1 MDRYSN
7 HTLDQLREIRETK
20 ENSGIYCSTT
30 HECVY
35 VDQDSKGRVTE
46 VKKYSRFGEI
56 IDQDETINCHISP
69 AKGGW
74 EVHIYDTFNGSDVLR
89 TFKRKWECQK
99 FSTFVAKNILYR
111 YKML

>member
-1 MDRYSN
+1 MDRYNN
-7 HTLDQLREIRETK
+7 HTLDQLRDIRETK

-46 VKKYSRFGEI
+46 VKKYSRFGEV

-74 EVHIYDTFNGSDVLR
+74 EVHIYDTYNGSDVLR